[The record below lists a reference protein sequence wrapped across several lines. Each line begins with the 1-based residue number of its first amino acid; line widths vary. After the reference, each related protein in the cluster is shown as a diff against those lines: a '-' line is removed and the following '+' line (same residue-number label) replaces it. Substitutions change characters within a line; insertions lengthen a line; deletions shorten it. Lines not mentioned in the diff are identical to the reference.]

1 MVASGERA
9 SICIWLPLGNPV
21 NPTGSATI
29 NSTVTTPFTLHVI
42 PRDQHTISRKD
53 ISPNALRVLYRLR
66 ESGFGA
72 YLVGGAVRDLL
83 VGGRPKDFDV
93 ATDATPEQVKQLFR
107 NCRLIGRRFR
117 LAHVVFGREIIEVA
131 TFRANSDDGSGDR
144 EVENGMLV
152 RDNVYG
158 SIEDDAVRRD
168 FTCNALY
175 YAIEDFS
182 VRDYTGGFEDV
193 LARRM
198 KLIGDPEQRYRED
211 PVRMLRAVR
220 LAAKLRFEIEP
231 ATAEPI
237 PRLAGLLNEAA
248 PARLF
253 EEVLK
258 LFLSGHGVASFEGLE
273 RYGLLAVLFPE
284 SAAALK
290 SNRSGALRRVLI
302 EGLRNTDERVANEEP
317 VSPAFL
323 FALLLWPAFC
333 RNLIALQ
340 RQGLAPEEAQRRAAD
355 RVTLHQ
361 LTTIALPRRF
371 SLPMQEIWLLQS
383 RFGSRQRKRVF
394 RTLAHPR
401 FRAAF
406 DFLALRQAG
415 SDEHQEDIAFW
426 REAQQQKGPE
436 LESALEAAQAET
448 AEEGDAPRRRRRR
461 RRRSGPAAAGE

>member
-1 MVASGERA
+1 M
-9 SICIWLPLGNPV
+9 GNPETR
-21 NPTGSATI
+21 NGSATI
-29 NSTVTTPFTLHVI
+29 EPSVTSPFTLRVI

-83 VGGRPKDFDV
+83 VGGHPKDFDV
-93 ATDATPEQVKQLFR
+93 ATSATPEEVKALFR

-131 TFRANSDDGSGDR
+131 TFRANIDDGSGDR
-144 EVENGMLV
+144 ELDNGRLV

-158 SIEDDAVRRD
+158 TIEDDAIRRD

-182 VRDYTGGFEDV
+182 VRDYCGGFEDV
-193 LARRM
+193 QARLM
-198 KLIGDPEQRYRED
+198 KLIGDPELRYQED

-220 LAAKLRFEIEP
+220 LAAKLNFDIE
-231 ATAEPI
+231 AGTAEPI
-237 PRLAGLLNEAA
+237 PRLAGLLSEAA

-253 EEVLK
+253 EEILK

-273 RYGLLAVLFPE
+273 RYGLLGALFPE

-290 SNRSGALRRVLI
+290 SNRSGALRAMVL
-302 EGLRNTDERVANEEP
+302 EGLRNTDARVANDEP

-333 RNLIALQ
+333 RTLMGLQ
-340 RQGLAPEEAQRRAAD
+340 AQGVQPEDAQRRAAD

-361 LTTIALPRRF
+361 LERVALPRRF
-371 SLPMQEIWLLQS
+371 SLPMQEIWLLQT
-383 RFGSRQRKRVF
+383 RFSSRQRKRVF
-394 RTLAHPR
+394 RTLSHPR

-406 DFLALRQAG
+406 DFLVLRQFA
-415 SDEHQEDIAFW
+415 SADHAADVEFW
-426 REAQQQKGPE
+426 RDAQQSSGQE
-436 LESALEAAQAET
+436 LVDAIENAQADHDGDESA
-448 AEEGDAPRRRRRR
+448 PRKRRRRRR
-461 RRRSGPAAAGE
+461 TGAAAGE

>member
-1 MVASGERA
+1 M
-9 SICIWLPLGNPV
+9 GNPE
-21 NPTGSATI
+21 NSTGSANI
-29 NSTVTTPFTLHVI
+29 NSSATSPFSLRVI

-66 ESGFGA
+66 DSGFAG

-83 VGGRPKDFDV
+83 VGGNPKDFDV
-93 ATDATPEQVKQLFR
+93 ATDATPEQVKALFR

-131 TFRANSDDGSGDR
+131 TFRANIDDGSGDR
-144 EVENGMLV
+144 EMENGMLV

-158 SIEDDAVRRD
+158 SIEDDAIRRD

-193 LARRM
+193 QARLM
-198 KLIGDPEQRYRED
+198 KLIGDPEKRYQED

-220 LAAKLRFEIEP
+220 LAAKLGFQIDD
-231 ATAEPI
+231 ASAEPL
-237 PRLAGLLNEAA
+237 PRLAGLLAEAA

-273 RYGLLAVLFPE
+273 RYGLLDVMFPE
-284 SAAALK
+284 SAAALR
-290 SNRSGALRRVLI
+290 SNRSGALRRMVI
-302 EGLRNTDERVANEEP
+302 EGLHNTDLRVANDEP
-317 VSPAFL
+317 VSPSFL

-333 RNLIALQ
+333 RALASLQKQGIAL
-340 RQGLAPEEAQRRAAD
+340 EEAQRRAAD

-371 SLPMQEIWLLQS
+371 SLPMQEIWLLQG
-383 RFGSRQRKRVF
+383 RFSSRQRKRVI
-394 RTLAHPR
+394 RTLTHPR
-401 FRAAF
+401 FRAAY
-406 DFLALRQAG
+406 DFLVLR
-415 SDEHQEDIAFW
+415 
-426 REAQQQKGPE
+426 
-436 LESALEAAQAET
+436 
-448 AEEGDAPRRRRRR
+448 
-461 RRRSGPAAAGE
+461 

>member
-9 SICIWLPLGNPV
+9 SICTCLPPGNPAT
-21 NPTGSATI
+21 PTGIATI
-29 NSTVTTPFTLHVI
+29 NSTVTTPFTLRVI

-66 ESGFGA
+66 EAGFGA

-182 VRDYTGGFEDV
+182 VRDYVGGFEDV

-220 LAAKLRFEIEP
+220 LAAKLGFGIEA
-231 ATAEPI
+231 ATAAPI
-237 PRLAGLLNEAA
+237 PRLAGLLDEAA

-273 RYGLLAVLFPE
+273 HHGLLPALFPE

-290 SNRSGALRRVLI
+290 SNRSGALRRFVI
-302 EGLRNTDERVANEEP
+302 EGLRSTDERVANDEP

-333 RNLIALQ
+333 RTLISLQ

-383 RFGSRQRKRVF
+383 RFSSRQRKRVF
-394 RTLAHPR
+394 RTLTHPR

-406 DFLALRQAG
+406 DFLVLRQAA
-415 SDEHQEDIAFW
+415 SSEHAADIEFW
-426 REAQQQKGPE
+426 REAQQQSGRE
-436 LESALEAAQAET
+436 LDSALDSLHADDAL
-448 AEEGDAPRRRRRR
+448 EEGAPKRRRRR
-461 RRRSGPAAAGE
+461 RRRSSAVAGE